1 MAVMDHIESCWEV
14 LSGEIPLTISY
25 PAKDGMQWQIE
36 TGYDPKKTSWSYHH
50 GEDKQL
56 ILQRAVGWSNTT
68 GRLGDILV
76 DDAEGSFKPI
86 YQSNGRDDLMK
97 PLGNRSFSWIC
108 S

>member
-1 MAVMDHIESCWEV
+1 MAAS
-14 LSGEIPLTISY
+14 SSN
-25 PAKDGMQWQIE
+25 E

-50 GEDKQL
+50 GKANSQCCVQYWIIIWRSKQL

-86 YQSNGRDDLMK
+86 YQSNGRM
-97 PLGNRSFSWIC
+97 I
-108 S
+108 